1 MLPQSYILLLG
12 LLYLGSLGTCG
23 YLGWR
28 AVKRDPWPRP
38 HGRTLIAWPDWLMPI
53 AFVSWIGLAMIAK
66 RLVPK
71 SAVDPDVVNGILIH
85 NALMD
90 LALFIFLIFLLGL
103 IEWAHHRV
111 QPPGEKA
118 PRGEPIFRQLLYGAV
133 GFLACLAPT
142 LIVFQLTLPFRND
155 DMLHSS
161 LKLISEDETHLVLIS
176 VTFSAVVV
184 APWIEE
190 LIFRVI
196 LQRTFMQRFSPS
208 VSILLTAVAFCAMHP
223 PWQNSVGLAPL
234 ALVLGVTYHRT
245 GSYLAVVLIHMLFN
259 AFNILSMLMESTPG

>member
-38 HGRTLIAWPDWLMPI
+38 HGRTLIAWPGWLMPI
-53 AFVSWIGLAMIAK
+53 AFVTWIGLMKIAK
-66 RLVPK
+66 RPVPQ
-71 SAVDPDVVNGILIH
+71 SAVDPDAVNGPMIH
-85 NALMD
+85 NSLMD
-90 LALFIFLIFLLGL
+90 LALLIFLLGL
-103 IEWAHHRV
+103 IAYAHFLV
-111 QPPGEKA
+111 PPPGEKA

-142 LIVFQLTLPFRND
+142 FVVFQLTVPFRTD
-155 DMLHSS
+155 DILHSS
-161 LKLISEDETHLVLIS
+161 LKLISEDETRLVLIS
-176 VTFSAVVV
+176 VTFSAVLV
-184 APWIEE
+184 APWFEE
-190 LIFRVI
+190 LLFRVI
-196 LQRTFMQRFSPS
+196 LQRTFLQRFSPS
-208 VSILLTAVAFCAMHP
+208 VSILLTAVAFCTVHL
-223 PWQNSVGLAPL
+223 PWQNAVGLAPL